1 MQISFQNNNINFS
14 ARTKYPMIPKQEIV
28 KCLNMGYSQARI
40 GMKYD
45 IPYYAVTRM
54 VRSYRLNKVQKPKYA
69 EPVHYA
75 PKEDEILAEVS
86 KKLNLS
92 EEDLKKYLK

>member
-28 KCLNMGYSQARI
+28 KCLNMGYSQAKI
-40 GMKYD
+40 GMKYG
-45 IPYYAVTRM
+45 IPPHAVSRM
-54 VRSYRLNKVQKPKYA
+54 VQSYR
-69 EPVHYA
+69 
-75 PKEDEILAEVS
+75 
-86 KKLNLS
+86 LNLS

>member
-14 ARTKYPMIPKQEIV
+14 ARTKYPMIPKREIIDCMKSGFTQE
-28 KCLNMGYSQARI
+28 KI
-40 GMKYD
+40 GMKYG
-45 IPYYAVTRM
+45 IPPHAVSRM
-54 VRSYRLNKVQKPKYA
+54 VQSYRLSRTQRPKYV
-69 EPVHYA
+69 EPVHYT
-75 PKEDEILAEVS
+75 PKEDELLLEVS